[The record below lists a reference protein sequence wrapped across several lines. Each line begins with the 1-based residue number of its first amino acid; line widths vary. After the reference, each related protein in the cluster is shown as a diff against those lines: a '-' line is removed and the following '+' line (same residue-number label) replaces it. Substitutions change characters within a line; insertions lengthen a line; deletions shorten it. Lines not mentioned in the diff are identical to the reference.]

1 MRTWV
6 VAIVAAVMVTG
17 CSPRQESFTCS
28 DSASCGAGGTCE
40 PGLNLCSFPNS
51 GCTSGRAYG
60 DLGGSN
66 SGQCVGGG
74 QPQPDGGIPDGPM
87 ADARLC
93 FGDAPFTVCL
103 AAAPT
108 APLTLTTAI
117 NTDTSNL
124 CVATTSGGMGFCV
137 VAGTTITV
145 QSEGPTVR
153 ATGSKPLVLVAS
165 NSITVMSPLD
175 VSSHHTTNPAA
186 NPETGAGADF
196 TGCPAPATNPANGGG
211 GAGGSFNGV
220 GGSGAAAARANSA
233 GGAPGVAIA
242 TVTALRGGC
251 PGQDGEGAPADLG
264 KGGHGGGAVL
274 LIAGNSI
281 NVMAEINASGE
292 GGRTG
297 NRNTSG
303 GGGAGAGGMIVLDAH
318 TVTNSALL
326 LANGGGGG
334 EGSGENGAGAD
345 GSDPTTATAATGGS
359 AIANGGDGGAGS
371 AGIATSTGGPGLPG
385 TVVTNLNG
393 GGGAG
398 GGGAGIILVP
408 TGVTLGGTLS
418 PLATIF

>member
-1 MRTWV
+1 
-6 VAIVAAVMVTG
+6 
-17 CSPRQESFTCS
+17 
-28 DSASCGAGGTCE
+28 
-40 PGLNLCSFPNS
+40 
-51 GCTSGRAYG
+51 
-60 DLGGSN
+60 
-66 SGQCVGGG
+66 
-74 QPQPDGGIPDGPM
+74 
-87 ADARLC
+87 
-93 FGDAPFTVCL
+93 
-103 AAAPT
+103 
-108 APLTLTTAI
+108 
-117 NTDTSNL
+117 
-124 CVATTSGGMGFCV
+124 MGFCV

-334 EGSGENGAGAD
+334 EGSGR
-345 GSDPTTATAATGGS
+345 TALARMARTRRQPPRRLAAPRL
-359 AIANGGDGGAGS
+359 DGGAGS
-371 AGIATSTGGPGLPG
+371 AGIAAGAGGSGLPG
-385 TVVTNLNG
+385 AVVMNLFG

-418 PLATIF
+418 PLVTTF